1 MDKTERDCFEWLQQR
16 VIAQNVVLDGL
27 ITMMAET
34 APDRDR
40 FARDL
45 VAAVEEAGGRSYPS
59 DRAIKG
65 YLAHVRALL
74 HGR

>member
-1 MDKTERDCFEWLQQR
+1 MNETERDYFEWLRQR
-16 VIAQNVVLDGL
+16 VIAQNVILDGL

-45 VAAVEEAGGRSYPS
+45 VMAVEEAGGRIYP
-59 DRAIKG
+59 DDHKVEG
-65 YLAHVRALL
+65 HLAHVRKLL

>member
-1 MDKTERDCFEWLQQR
+1 MNETERNYFEWLQQR

-45 VAAVEEAGGRSYPS
+45 VAAVEEAGGRIFPG
-59 DRAIKG
+59 DLAVKG
-65 YLAHVRALL
+65 HLAHVRNLL
-74 HGR
+74 HGQ